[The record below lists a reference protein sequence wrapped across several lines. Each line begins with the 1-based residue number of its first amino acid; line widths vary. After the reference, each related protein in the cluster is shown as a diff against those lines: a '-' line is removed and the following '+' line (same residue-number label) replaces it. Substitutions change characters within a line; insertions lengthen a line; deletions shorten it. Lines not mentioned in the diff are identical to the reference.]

1 MRRLL
6 AVCAAGL
13 LLSGCGVL
21 DDEGP
26 ALTQP
31 LDPTVYGPPD
41 AAPGAQPE
49 VPIPRLVPPKGAV
62 ERALREGA
70 IGVVDFGGVVHVE
83 PEALDTA
90 SDVRIDRVR
99 WTRWGSDGASGSGEI
114 QVQTCDPTCAGG
126 STEVAP
132 ARITLSGVKTCDGRR
147 YFDHGE
153 VVVDLEDL
161 PAASGRQPATYVRA
175 PC

>member
-26 ALTQP
+26 ALSQP
-31 LDPTVYGPPD
+31 LDPAVYGPAQP
-41 AAPGAQPE
+41 APGVQVE
-49 VPIPRLVPPKGAV
+49 VPIPRLVPPTGAV
-62 ERALREGA
+62 ARALDDGE
-70 IGVVDFGGVVHVE
+70 IGVVDFGGTAHVE

-90 SDVRIDRVR
+90 SDVRVERMR
-99 WTRWGSDGASGSGEI
+99 WSEWGADGATGSGEI

-126 STEVAP
+126 ATEVAP
-132 ARITLSGVKTCDGRR
+132 VQVTLSGVKTCDGRR

-153 VVVDLEDL
+153 VRLD
-161 PAASGRQPATYVRA
+161 AGTAPATYVRA